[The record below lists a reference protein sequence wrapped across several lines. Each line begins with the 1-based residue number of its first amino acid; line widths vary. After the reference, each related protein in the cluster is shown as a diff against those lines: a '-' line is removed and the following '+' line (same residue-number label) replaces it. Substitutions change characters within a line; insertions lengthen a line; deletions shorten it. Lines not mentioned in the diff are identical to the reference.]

1 MDDLEPFYET
11 EDSWLKG
18 YRTGRDDL
26 AVSVKH
32 RWARVLSGLDT
43 TNDFDDFV
51 QGL

>member
-32 RWARVLSGLDT
+32 RWARVLSGQET
-43 TNDFDDFV
+43 IVDFEDYINS
-51 QGL
+51 L